1 MIEISQVIALIQ
13 GAIKSAKTFVGATS
27 SSAGLKG
34 MVPAPHSGDDKKFLR
49 GDAQWV
55 SILDWNEPNLY
66 SVDPSVFTIGTGI
79 TNDWFIISLTPA
91 RTGPLVLRVDPTIS
105 SLRVTCKGTVSASG
119 TQVITVNDS
128 ANNLLNID
136 YQGDYHMVKR
146 GGIWYITRNQ
156 SASFDHITSWSDAD
170 IWVDSNPY

>member
-1 MIEISQVIALIQ
+1 MIEFPQIIGLIQ
-13 GAIKSAKTFVGATS
+13 ASIKAIKTFVPATA
-27 SSAGLKG
+27 SSAGKKG
-34 MVPAPHSGDDKKFLR
+34 LVPAPFSGDQKKFLR

-66 SVDPSVFTIGTGI
+66 SLDPSILNIGTGN
-79 TNDWFIISLTPA
+79 TNDWFIISLTPG
-91 RTGPLVLRVDPTIS
+91 RTAPMKLIVDPAIS

-119 TQVITVNDS
+119 TQVITVFDGTS
-128 ANNLLNID
+128 EILNID

-156 SASFDHITSWSDAD
+156 SASFDAITNWKDAD